1 MLFKIAFIVMAFSVP
16 FFCFLS
22 FKVGLKCGAV
32 DQPEPKVP
40 IFHKKYTPSPEVER
54 INKELQNI
62 DNYQGDGTGQVK
74 L

>member
-1 MLFKIAFIVMAFSVP
+1 MAFSMP

-22 FKVGLKCGAV
+22 FKVGLKCRTV
-32 DQPEPKVP
+32 NHPELKAPV
-40 IFHKKYTPSPEVER
+40 FHKKYQPSPEVER
-54 INKELQNI
+54 MNKEWQNV